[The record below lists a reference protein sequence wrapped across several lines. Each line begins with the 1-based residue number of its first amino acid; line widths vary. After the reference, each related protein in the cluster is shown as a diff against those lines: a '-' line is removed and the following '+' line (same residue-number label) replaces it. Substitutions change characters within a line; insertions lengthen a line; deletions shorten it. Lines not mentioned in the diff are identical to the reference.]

1 MVIEPAQNLPR
12 SAALLLIDLQR
23 AIDDP
28 SWGVRNN
35 PGAEAQVAR
44 LLAHWRT
51 SSRPVIHVR
60 HVSRSA
66 DSTYRDGQ
74 PGVEF
79 KAVALPGAGE
89 LIVTKHAPCAFI
101 GTGLEATLRE
111 RGIHDL
117 VIAGV
122 ITNNSVEATARV
134 AGDLGFRTIVASDAT
149 FTFGRTDFRG
159 VFRSADEVHAMSL
172 ANLQGEYADVLATDE
187 IIRRS
192 RT

>member
-1 MVIEPAQNLPR
+1 MTTLPQ
-12 SAALLLIDLQR
+12 SAALLLIDMQK

-35 PGAEAQVAR
+35 PDAEENVR
-44 LLAHWRT
+44 LLLAHWRAT
-51 SSRPVIHVR
+51 SRPVIHVR
-60 HVSRSA
+60 HVSRLP

-79 KAVALPGAGE
+79 KYIAQPLPGE
-89 LIVTKHAPCAFI
+89 PVVTKHTPCAFI
-101 GTGLEATLRE
+101 GTALEAMLRE
-111 RGIHDL
+111 RGINDV

-134 AGDLGFRTIVASDAT
+134 AGDLGFRTIVSSDAT
-149 FTFGRTDFRG
+149 FTFGRADYRG
-159 VFRSADEVHAMSL
+159 VFRSADDVHAMSL
-172 ANLQGEYADVLATDE
+172 ANLQGEYAAILTSEE

-192 RT
+192 AS